1 MVRHDDVGHCA
12 RRLLLA
18 LVGLVMLTEA
28 LGVAY
33 TENGYDCTRA
43 AEARPECKREC
54 DNFKDA
60 VDTFEVSDS
69 KVVEK
74 KNMKKCKKAA
84 KRMLEVFDA
93 VKGPLPSANDINRP
107 EAQRPLTDDQL
118 VSPVN
123 P

>member
-1 MVRHDDVGHCA
+1 MVRNDDVGHCA

-18 LVGLVMLTEA
+18 LVGLVMLTGA
-28 LGVAY
+28 LGAAY
-33 TENGYDCTRA
+33 TENGYDCTTA
-43 AEARPECKREC
+43 ATASDKCNTECSKFKRL
-54 DNFKDA
+54 
-60 VDTFEVSDS
+60 VDQFEESDL
-69 KVVEK
+69 KVEEK

-93 VKGPLPSANDINRP
+93 VKGPLPSANDVNLP

-118 VSPVN
+118 VSPLN

>member
-1 MVRHDDVGHCA
+1 V
-12 RRLLLA
+12 
-18 LVGLVMLTEA
+18 
-28 LGVAY
+28 
-33 TENGYDCTRA
+33 N
-43 AEARPECKREC
+43 
-54 DNFKDA
+54 
-60 VDTFEVSDS
+60 TFELSDS

-93 VKGPLPSANDINRP
+93 VKGPLPSANDVSLP